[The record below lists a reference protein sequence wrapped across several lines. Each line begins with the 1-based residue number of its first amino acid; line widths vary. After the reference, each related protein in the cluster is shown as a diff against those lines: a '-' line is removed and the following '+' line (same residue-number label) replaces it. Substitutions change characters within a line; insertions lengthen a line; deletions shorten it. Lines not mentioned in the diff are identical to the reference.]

1 MDWKKDLAASVTEGD
16 EIRAEELAEAAL
28 ASGAPPRDML
38 EKGAVRGIYET
49 GRLWQEGDYF
59 LPDVII
65 SIEAFNKVMEMVE
78 PLLAGDIASTKG
90 KVVLGSVEG
99 DAHDLGKNIVA
110 AMLRSSLYEVIDLG
124 IDVGPDNADRRHNAV
139 VNVSY
144 LFPFDFQ
151 VAAIGIYRSATPWS
165 VTSTAIATAGP
176 FGYRLEPRNS
186 RRGDSLSTLDLRLGK
201 TFKFGRYGVAAFWE
215 MFNAL
220 NTVNYTNYQGSKQSS
235 VFGQPRAAFDMRR
248 QQVGFRFDL

>member
-1 MDWKKDLAASVTEGD
+1 MDWEEDLPAAVTEGD

-28 ASGAPPRDML
+28 GSGAPPREVL

-59 LPDVII
+59 LPDVIL

-78 PLLAGDIASTKG
+78 PLLVGEVASRKG

-124 IDVGPDNADRRHNAV
+124 IDVNAERFVEAARVMQPDVIGLGAYMTTTMRNMEGVLTALREAGLRDSVKLIIGGAPVTADYAERIGADGYAADAAQAV
-139 VNVSY
+139 ALV
-144 LFPFDFQ
+144 D
-151 VAAIGIYRSATPWS
+151 
-165 VTSTAIATAGP
+165 
-176 FGYRLEPRNS
+176 RL
-186 RRGDSLSTLDLRLGK
+186 LG
-201 TFKFGRYGVAAFWE
+201 A
-215 MFNAL
+215 
-220 NTVNYTNYQGSKQSS
+220 S
-235 VFGQPRAAFDMRR
+235 
-248 QQVGFRFDL
+248 